1 MNLLKKLF
9 FKNIGL
15 KLLSFFFALIL
26 WFYVNAKG
34 MSEVNYVVP
43 LEYHNLP
50 SSLVMVGES
59 VDYVDVRIKRREGF
73 QNQATSQ
80 QMSAIVDLSE
90 AKAGETAYT
99 LTEKDVRVP
108 GHMEATRISPRA
120 IKVRLE
126 SVVTKSV
133 EVVAEVTGKPAEG
146 VSLKSVEVNPSRV
159 TVEGAKSLVD
169 RLQKVSTVPINLN
182 GASQTFSQEVSLKLL
197 GKEVR
202 VVDRGSVV
210 VRLILEKEEY

>member
-1 MNLLKKLF
+1 
-9 FKNIGL
+9 
-15 KLLSFFFALIL
+15 
-26 WFYVNAKG
+26 
-34 MSEVNYVVP
+34 
-43 LEYHNLP
+43 
-50 SSLVMVGES
+50 
-59 VDYVDVRIKRREGF
+59 
-73 QNQATSQ
+73 
-80 QMSAIVDLSE
+80 
-90 AKAGETAYT
+90 
-99 LTEKDVRVP
+99 
-108 GHMEATRISPRA
+108 
-120 IKVRLE
+120 
-126 SVVTKSV
+126 VVTKSV

-182 GASQTFSQEVSLKLL
+182 GASKTFSQEVSLKLL